1 MELALKL
8 YRYIFGGRKTFLFPK
23 EIAVMANATVISFG
37 KVAAEHAAINKRA
50 ESFMTRHG
58 NQILRLAYSYVHNM
72 ADAEDILQETLIKV
86 LEANPVFENE
96 AHEKAYLLR
105 TAANIAKNHIAA
117 SKRHEA
123 DELKEEFIAEE
134 KEDFSFV
141 WDAVK
146 SLPDT
151 QREVIHLFYQEGYQ
165 TSEIAD
171 IIGRKDSTV
180 RSDLKRAR
188 ERLKTILKEE
198 YDFG

>member
-1 MELALKL
+1 MEWTLKL
-8 YRYIFGGRKTFLFPK
+8 YQHIFLDIKHFYIPK
-23 EIAVMANATVISFG
+23 QIAAMADAVVISFG
-37 KVAAEHAAINKRA
+37 RAATSRADASGRA
-50 ESFMTRHG
+50 ERFMTVYG

-105 TAANIAKNHIAA
+105 AAANIAKNRIAA
-117 SKRHEA
+117 NKRHET
-123 DELKEEFIAEE
+123 DELNEEFVAEE
-134 KEDFSFV
+134 REDLSFI

-151 QREVIHLFYQEGYQ
+151 QREAIHLFYQEGCQ

-188 ERLKTILKEE
+188 ERLKIILKEE

>member
-8 YRYIFGGRKTFLFPK
+8 YQYICGEHKTFLFPK
-23 EIAVMANATVISFG
+23 KIAFMANASVIFFG
-37 KVAAEHAAINKRA
+37 KAAADHSAINRRAEH
-50 ESFMTRHG
+50 FMTGYG
-58 NQILRLAYSYVHNM
+58 NQMLRLAYSYVHSM

-96 AHEKAYLLR
+96 AHEKAYLLK
-105 TAANIAKNHIAA
+105 TTANIAKNHIAA
-117 SKRHEA
+117 SKRHET
-123 DELKEEFIAEE
+123 DELNDEFIAEE
-134 KEDFSFV
+134 KEDLSFV

-146 SLPDT
+146 SLPDN
-151 QREVIHLFYQEGYQ
+151 QREVIHLFYQEGFQ

-180 RSDLKRAR
+180 RSDLRRAR